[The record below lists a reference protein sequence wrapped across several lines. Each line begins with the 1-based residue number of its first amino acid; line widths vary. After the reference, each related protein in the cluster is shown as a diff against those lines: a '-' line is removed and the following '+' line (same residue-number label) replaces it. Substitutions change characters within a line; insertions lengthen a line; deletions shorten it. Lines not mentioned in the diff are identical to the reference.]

1 MAPAKETAEEQLLKM
16 IEGPR
21 GSGGAA
27 KPPGVSAPRGW
38 RSSMLDVAHRWQR
51 MLLPGRREADVF
63 LWNLRVAQRVLWI
76 GLAGLGAYVMLDL
89 LWSPSQ
95 LNKRLR
101 AFSANTRKIS
111 TAATAPSDAMPP
123 LKPLATYVS
132 AVAQRNPFTGAK
144 ALTQAQ
150 AVRTTRDDLEA
161 RAQDLVVVG
170 IDRGAIPVALVE
182 QKSAQRTHMVKV
194 GDEVNGLTVKQI
206 SSDGVVVSYEGE
218 ELVLP

>member
-21 GSGGAA
+21 GAGGAA
-27 KPPGVSAPRGW
+27 KPPAASAPQRW
-38 RSSMLDVAHRWQR
+38 RFLILAVIQRWWR
-51 MLLPGRREADVF
+51 VLLPGRRETDVF

-89 LWSPSQ
+89 LWSPAQ
-95 LNKRLR
+95 LNRRLR
-101 AFSANTRKIS
+101 AFSARAQKIS
-111 TAATAPSDAMPP
+111 ATPTAPIDAVRP
-123 LKPLATYVS
+123 LKPLTAYVS

-150 AVRTTRDDLEA
+150 AIRTVRDDLEE

-170 IDRGAIPVALVE
+170 IDRGAKPVALIE
-182 QKSAQRTHMVKV
+182 QKSAQRTHTVKV
-194 GDEVNGLTVKQI
+194 GDELNGLTVKQI
-206 SSDGVVVSYEGE
+206 SPDGVVVTYEGE